1 MNAAQSV
8 TAVKVE
14 FGNGDTDWFD
24 VVEVNDSGELTLS
37 DTMWVDDEGQVWN
50 YRGDEHWTVDW
61 WGEVIDYAVYNAEIN
76 DIMTLSKL
84 SMPRSTGGEK

>member
-8 TAVKVE
+8 TSVKVE

-24 VVEVNDSGELTLS
+24 VAEVNDSGELTLS

-50 YRGDEHWTVDW
+50 YRGDEHLTIDW
-61 WGEVIDYAVYNAEIN
+61 WGEVIDH
-76 DIMTLSKL
+76 K
-84 SMPRSTGGEK
+84 

>member
-14 FGNGDTDWFD
+14 FGNGDTGWFD

-61 WGEVIDYAVYNAEIN
+61 WGEVIDR
-76 DIMTLSKL
+76 K
-84 SMPRSTGGEK
+84 